1 LKFLV
6 GSAVSPEVAEGLRRG
21 GHDAIH
27 TVDCGLASASDEAIL
42 ERAASEGRIV
52 VTGDTD
58 FGDLLARSAAGQPSI
73 ILFRRTSG
81 KPLEENLLIARALG
95 KPEVCEVLD
104 AGGIIVVDPRR
115 VRIRKLPIGSS
126 DE

>member
-1 LKFLV
+1 MAL
-6 GSAVSPEVAEGLRRG
+6 GR
-21 GHDAIH
+21 I
-27 TVDCGLASASDEAIL
+27 TLASFPAS
-42 ERAASEGRIV
+42 SGYTFFIV
-52 VTGDTD
+52 
-58 FGDLLARSAAGQPSI
+58 PSI

-81 KPLEENLLIARALG
+81 KPPEENLLIARALG

>member
-1 LKFLV
+1 MKFLV
-6 GSAVSPEVAEGLRRG
+6 DSAVSPDVAAGLRRD

-27 TVDCGLASASDEAIL
+27 TADYGLASATDESIL
-42 ERAASEGRIV
+42 ERAAGEGRIV
-52 VTGDTD
+52 VTSDTD
-58 FGDLLARSAAGQPSI
+58 FGELLAQSTATQPSI

-81 KPLEENLLIARALG
+81 KPSEENMLLAKALG
-95 KPEVCEVLD
+95 KPEVRETLE
-104 AGGIIVVDPRR
+104 AGGIVVVDPRR